1 LAHDGGVRL
10 HVHEFGPG
18 AGRTVVA
25 VHGVTGSGLGFRRLA
40 ERLPDFRFVC
50 PDLRGHGA
58 SAKDPPWDLSVHLG
72 DLRETLDGLGIS
84 RAPYIGFS
92 FGGRLGVELVVADR
106 SRVEKLVLLDP
117 ALHVGPKRARESAD
131 ANLADTSYAS
141 VAEAI
146 DQRMASGFAPYA
158 PREHWELWAEQLA
171 QGDDG
176 RWRLPFSRAAAITMW
191 SEMATPPPLFERCRL
206 PTLLIVGAES
216 DLVPQKQIESY
227 KYALG
232 DFLEVK
238 TVRAKHQVIG
248 DATDEVAAAV
258 AAFLTR

>member
-1 LAHDGGVRL
+1 MMAHVRL
-10 HVHEFGPG
+10 QVHEFGPG

-25 VHGVTGSGLGFRRLA
+25 VHGVTGTGRGFRRLA

-58 SAKDPPWDLSVHLG
+58 STKDPPWDLSAHLR
-72 DLRETLDGLGIS
+72 DLRETLDGLGIA

-92 FGGRLGVELVVADR
+92 FGGRIGVELVAAER

-117 ALHVGPKRARESAD
+117 ALHLSPKRASAGAD
-131 ANLADTSYAS
+131 ALLVDASYPS
-141 VAEAI
+141 VDEAI
-146 DQRMASGFAPYA
+146 EQRMASGFAPYA
-158 PREHWELWAEQLA
+158 PRAHWEMWAEALV

-176 RWRLPFSRAAAITMW
+176 RWRLPHSRAAAITIW
-191 SEMATPPPLFERCRL
+191 SEMATPPPPFDRCRL
-206 PTLLIVGAES
+206 PTLLIVGSES
-216 DLVPQKQIESY
+216 DLVPPKQIDSY
-227 KYALG
+227 TYALA

-248 DATDEVAAAV
+248 DATDEVAAAIG
-258 AAFLTR
+258 AFLAR